1 MEEAQRQGRKAL
13 DCFVAALLAM
23 THQQLKGE

>member
-1 MEEAQRQGRKAL
+1 MAEAIQGNRL

-23 THQQLKGE
+23 TNTDQA

>member
-1 MEEAQRQGRKAL
+1 MTGSAHRL

-23 THQQLKGE
+23 TFAPYQDE